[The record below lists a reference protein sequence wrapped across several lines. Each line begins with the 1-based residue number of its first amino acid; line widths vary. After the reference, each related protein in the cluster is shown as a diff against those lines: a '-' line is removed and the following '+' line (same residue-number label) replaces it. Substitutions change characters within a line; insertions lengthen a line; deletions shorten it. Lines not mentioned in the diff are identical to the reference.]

1 MSNDNMK
8 RNAPPPGNGRDRE
21 RERERARARERE
33 REEYE
38 EEYDRG
44 YDDRG
49 DGYDAAPRTRTWGFI
64 VGAVL
69 LLAVLTVVLCVMG
82 GVFDFNR
89 GSSETEPPAAETLS
103 LIHI

>member
-44 YDDRG
+44 YDDRD
-49 DGYDAAPRTRTWGFI
+49 DGYDAAPRTRTWGF
-64 VGAVL
+64 VVVVVMLLAGLSVLCL
-69 LLAVLTVVLCVMG
+69 LL
-82 GVFDFNR
+82 
-89 GSSETEPPAAETLS
+89 
-103 LIHI
+103 